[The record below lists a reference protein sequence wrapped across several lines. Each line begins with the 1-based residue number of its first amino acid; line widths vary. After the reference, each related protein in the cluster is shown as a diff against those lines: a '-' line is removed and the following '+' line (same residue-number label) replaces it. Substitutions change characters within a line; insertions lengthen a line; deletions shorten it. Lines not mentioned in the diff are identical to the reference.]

1 MIPRVLFL
9 NVNLEAN
16 IPPNI
21 REDVASK
28 PNRNAYNI
36 VVKRASGATSPKR
49 FVFGTGGRIR
59 QSTRKSTSLSS
70 TIKRFLNT
78 ASRATRQAERVKI
91 VSTVLS
97 LNRMVKNRQ
106 DSNR

>member
-1 MIPRVLFL
+1 MMIPRVLFL
-9 NVNLEAN
+9 NVSLEAN

-21 REDVASK
+21 KEDVASK

-59 QSTRKSTSLSS
+59 QSTRKIDFSELDD
-70 TIKRFLNT
+70 KEVF
-78 ASRATRQAERVKI
+78 ERGE
-91 VSTVLS
+91 
-97 LNRMVKNRQ
+97 
-106 DSNR
+106 

>member
-1 MIPRVLFL
+1 MMIPRVLFF

-36 VVKRASGATSPKR
+36 VVKRASEATSPKR
-49 FVFGTGGRIR
+49 FVFE
-59 QSTRKSTSLSS
+59 SS
-70 TIKRFLNT
+70 WP
-78 ASRATRQAERVKI
+78 
-91 VSTVLS
+91 
-97 LNRMVKNRQ
+97 
-106 DSNR
+106 

>member
-1 MIPRVLFL
+1 MMIPRVLFL

-36 VVKRASGATSPKR
+36 VVKRASEATSPKR
-49 FVFGTGGRIR
+49 FVFGTSGRIR
-59 QSTRKSTSLSS
+59 QSPRKIDFSELDD
-70 TIKRFLNT
+70 KEVF
-78 ASRATRQAERVKI
+78 EHGE
-91 VSTVLS
+91 
-97 LNRMVKNRQ
+97 
-106 DSNR
+106 